1 MGKVKKVYEKEQN
14 NMLRKANANL
24 EMVCKSM
31 NITFLTKAEGWD
43 FYA

>member
-1 MGKVKKVYEKEQN
+1 MGKVKKVYEKQLN
-14 NMLRKANANL
+14 SMLIRSNANL